1 MRSIA
6 LILRTHLIDPDAE
19 CVIKDSIEE
28 GVDKVI
34 VFTPDVDET
43 SKFVAARGWE
53 TCVLVYRGAGP
64 NSKKLGLYNSC
75 VCFSYMLKAGVVISE
90 EPLALKKERIVARA
104 LGVFVFQLADGV
116 VTKRKAFISHK
127 CCSADNKEMKSKSNN
142 SKVRAALGKII
153 KLKKIAFGLVRRRLH
168 HVGYDVV
175 TASSDL
181 DAIVSKAR
189 VPYQARDG
197 KLFVFPLPRFRLFEA
212 RANANKILTKKKVN
226 ILFAPTKINEG
237 EFDEELLS
245 CNELR
250 ELKEKNDLEYL
261 YRGHVK
267 EQKEK
272 NLSGFKYAN
281 DNALLGLN
289 LCDYLQDA
297 DVLVTD
303 YSSIYVDSLPF
314 GLPVIFFKTKQS
326 NQALPDKTFWPGPV
340 VNSTQ
345 ELAVAISDAVKLKSE
360 FWKEE
365 REVAY
370 RVLVS
375 ERKES
380 VFRFVP
386 EAR

>member
-28 GVDKVI
+28 GVDEVI

-43 SKFVAARGWE
+43 SKFVAARGWDS
-53 TCVLVYRGAGP
+53 CVLVYRGAGP
-64 NSKKLGLYNSC
+64 KSKKFGFYNSW

-90 EPLALKKERIVARA
+90 EPLALKKERIFARA
-104 LGVFVFQLADGV
+104 FGVFVFQLVDGV

-127 CCSADNKEMKSKSNN
+127 CCSADNKEMKSIKNN
-142 SKVRAALGKII
+142 SKVRAVLRKII
-153 KLKKIAFGLVRRRLH
+153 KSIKMPFGLVQRRLH

-189 VPYQARDG
+189 FPYQSRDG
-197 KLFVFPLPRFRLFEA
+197 KLFVFPLPRFRLFEE
-212 RANANKILTKKKVN
+212 RANANKPLTKKKVN
-226 ILFAPTKINEG
+226 ILFAPTKIKEG

-245 CNELR
+245 CNELI
-250 ELKEKNDLEYL
+250 ELKEKNDFEYL

-272 NLSGFKYAN
+272 NLSGFEYAN
-281 DNALLGLN
+281 DNAFRGLN

-326 NQALPDKTFWPGPV
+326 NQALPDKIFWPGPV

-345 ELAVAISDAVKLKSE
+345 ELADAISDAVKLRGE
-360 FWKEE
+360 FWIEE

-380 VFRFVP
+380 VFRVVS